1 MDECCPSLYN
11 RCMTNWRG
19 PGGSGRTAAQRLR
32 IRPWRDPRLLIGLLL
47 VLGATILGA
56 RLAAASDDTVEY
68 WTVSSDVAPGDPVSR
83 DSLQATRV
91 RLSSATQ
98 GNYLR
103 TDEEFDA
110 PLDELVWAHGVAAGS
125 LVGKDSLVSRSST
138 TRSQLPLS
146 VAEGAAPADL
156 DRGDL
161 VDVWVGPGPGDEP
174 VGKAR
179 LVLESVRV
187 IESGDEAAAASGSLA
202 QTVLVDVDES
212 QLRGSVVST
221 VAAGH
226 VTLVR
231 VA

>member
-1 MDECCPSLYN
+1 
-11 RCMTNWRG
+11 MTNWRG
-19 PGGSGRTAAQRLR
+19 PGGSGGAAAQRLR

-68 WTVSSDVAPGDPVSR
+68 WSVRSSVAAGDPVSR
-83 DSLQATRV
+83 DALQATRV
-91 RLSSATQ
+91 RLSSATK
-98 GNYLR
+98 GSYVR
-103 TDEEFDA
+103 TDEEFAA
-110 PLDELVWAHGVAAGS
+110 PLGELVWAHAVPEGS
-125 LVGKDSLVSRSST
+125 LVDKTSLVPRSST
-138 TRSQLPLS
+138 TRNQLPLS
-146 VAEGAAPADL
+146 VADGAAPADL

-174 VGKAR
+174 ADKAR

-187 IESGDEAAAASGSLA
+187 VESGEDGAALSGSLA
-202 QTVLVDVDES
+202 QTVLVEVDET
-212 QLRGSVVST
+212 QLQSSVVST

-231 VA
+231 VS

>member
-1 MDECCPSLYN
+1 M
-11 RCMTNWRG
+11 
-19 PGGSGRTAAQRLR
+19 AQRLR

-68 WTVSSDVAPGDPVSR
+68 WSVRSTVAPGDPVSR
-83 DSLQATRV
+83 DALQATRV
-91 RLSSATQ
+91 RLSSGSK

-103 TDEEFDA
+103 TDEEFAA
-110 PLDELVWAHGVAAGS
+110 PLDELVWAHGVSEGS
-125 LVGKDSLVSRSST
+125 LVDKDSLVPRSST

-146 VAEGAAPADL
+146 VADGAAPGDL

-174 VGKAR
+174 TGKAK

-187 IESGDEAAAASGSLA
+187 IESGDDAAALNGSLA
-202 QTVLVDVDES
+202 QTVLVDVDQS
-212 QLRGSVVST
+212 QLGGSVVST

-231 VA
+231 VS

>member
-1 MDECCPSLYN
+1 M
-11 RCMTNWRG
+11 
-19 PGGSGRTAAQRLR
+19 
-32 IRPWRDPRLLIGLLL
+32 L

-68 WTVSSDVAPGDPVSR
+68 WSVRAAVAPGDAVSP
-83 DSLQATRV
+83 DALQATRV
-91 RLSSATQ
+91 RLSSATK

-103 TDEEFDA
+103 TDEEFAA
-110 PLDELVWAHGVAAGS
+110 PLEELVWAHGVPAGS
-125 LVGKDSLVSRSST
+125 LVDKSSLVRRSATS
-138 TRSQLPLS
+138 RSQLPLS

-174 VGKAR
+174 AGKAR

-187 IESGDEAAAASGSLA
+187 IESGDDAAARAGSLA
-202 QTVLVDVDES
+202 QTVLVDVDKT
-212 QLRGSVVST
+212 QLRGSIVST

-231 VA
+231 VS

>member
-1 MDECCPSLYN
+1 
-11 RCMTNWRG
+11 
-19 PGGSGRTAAQRLR
+19 
-32 IRPWRDPRLLIGLLL
+32 LL

-68 WTVSSDVAPGDPVSR
+68 WSVRSDVAAGDAVSR
-83 DSLQATRV
+83 DSLQVTRV
-91 RLSSATQ
+91 RLSSMTK

-103 TDEEFDA
+103 TDEEFPAQLED
-110 PLDELVWAHGVAAGS
+110 LVWAHEVSDGS
-125 LVGKDSLVSRSST
+125 LVDRAALVRRSAML
-138 TRSQLPLS
+138 RSQLPLN

-174 VGKAR
+174 AGKAR

-187 IESGDEAAAASGSLA
+187 IESGDEAAARAGSLA
-202 QTVLVDVDES
+202 QTVLVDVDKT

-231 VA
+231 VS

>member
-1 MDECCPSLYN
+1 
-11 RCMTNWRG
+11 MTNWRG
-19 PGGSGRTAAQRLR
+19 PGESGRTSAQRLR
-32 IRPWRDPRLLIGLLL
+32 IRAWRDPRLLIGLLL

-68 WTVSSDVAPGDPVSR
+68 WSIRSDVAAGDAVNR
-83 DSLQATRV
+83 DTLQATRV
-91 RLSSATQ
+91 RLSSETK
-98 GNYLR
+98 GSYLR
-103 TDEEFDA
+103 TNEEFAA
-110 PLDELVWAHGVAAGS
+110 PLDDLVWAHGVSAGA
-125 LVGKDSLVSRSST
+125 LVDKGALVRRSAT
-138 TRSQLPLS
+138 MRSQLPLS

-156 DRGDL
+156 GRGDL

-174 VGKAR
+174 AGKAR

-187 IESGDEAAAASGSLA
+187 IESGDDAAAQAGSLA
-202 QTVLVDVDES
+202 QTVLVDVDKT

-231 VA
+231 VS

>member
-1 MDECCPSLYN
+1 
-11 RCMTNWRG
+11 MTNWRG
-19 PGGSGRTAAQRLR
+19 PGGSGRAAAQRLR

-68 WTVSSDVAPGDPVSR
+68 WSVRSSVAAGDPVSR
-83 DSLQATRV
+83 DALRVTHV
-91 RLSSATQ
+91 RLSSATK
-98 GNYLR
+98 GNYVR
-103 TDEEFDA
+103 TDEEFAA
-110 PLDELVWAHGVAAGS
+110 PIDELVWAHAVSEGS
-125 LVGKDSLVSRSST
+125 LVDKESLVPRSST
-138 TRSQLPLS
+138 SRSQLPLS
-146 VAEGAAPADL
+146 VADGAAPADL
-156 DRGDL
+156 NRGDL

-174 VGKAR
+174 ADQAR

-187 IESGDEAAAASGSLA
+187 IESGDDATALNGSLA
-202 QTVLVDVDES
+202 RTVLVDVDET
-212 QLRGSVVST
+212 QLQGSVVST